1 MRRFL
6 IEPIHS
12 RQKKTTQL
20 GKEESRHI
28 RKVLRLKKGDSI
40 ELFDGQGMVYQATI
54 SAIDKMV
61 EVSIEPGKECTP
73 PRPRLHLHLGLLK
86 GKKMDFIIQKAT
98 ELGVHSI
105 EPFTSEFTEA
115 RPPKDQKRERWHKI
129 SLEAC
134 KQCGRN
140 WPLIILEPT
149 PLANHIDNLPADD
162 ASVLF
167 WEDEQK
173 KGPGDIALP
182 ENVPD
187 LHLFIGPEG
196 GFSSAEVTLC
206 QQRMPTISL
215 GPLTLR
221 AETAVITA
229 LSLALFL
236 AGRMKHQD

>member
-6 IEPIHS
+6 IEPLHDS
-12 RQKKTTQL
+12 QKTTHL

-54 SAIDKMV
+54 TVIDKLV
-61 EVSIEPGKECTP
+61 EASINAGMKSTP
-73 PRPRLHLHLGLLK
+73 PLPRLHLHLGLLK
-86 GKKMDFIIQKAT
+86 GKKMDFIVQKAT
-98 ELGVHSI
+98 ELGVHVI
-105 EPFTSEFTEA
+105 HPFTSEFTEV
-115 RPPKDQKRERWHKI
+115 RPPNNLKKERWHKI

-140 WPLIILEPT
+140 WPLIIIEPA
-149 PLANHIDNLPADD
+149 PLADHLQALPADG

-173 KGPGDIALP
+173 QDPSDIALP
-182 ENVPD
+182 KDLPD

-196 GFSSAEVTLC
+196 GFSPAEVTLC
-206 QQRMPTISL
+206 QGRMATISL

-236 AGRMKHQD
+236 AGRMHHH